1 MKGDMLLAGAH
12 ENGPIG
18 ARRQLFDVMRNPRR
32 EPLRGLAAAA
42 LFDLGNRSEALDASN
57 VAAKTA
63 KLPEL
68 AWASV
73 IRAGA
78 SGVER
83 GPLVKEPRFRWI
95 ELGWIE

>member
-1 MKGDMLLAGAH
+1 VERCK
-12 ENGPIG
+12 E
-18 ARRQLFDVMRNPRR
+18 QLFDVMRNPRR
-32 EPLRGLAAAA
+32 EALRGLAAAA
-42 LFDLGNRSEALDASN
+42 LFDLGARSEALDASK

-63 KLPEL
+63 KLPAV

-78 SGVER
+78 SGVEH

-95 ELGWIE
+95 ELGWVE